1 MRNVALVLMKEM
13 QRHGYSF
20 HNMLLSSHLTDND
33 IENVKNLARTIASE
47 GSEDS
52 GLAEKILQAVE
63 EAEMEL
69 TNISSESADKSVGQD
84 GSESN
89 TAFVNGLDIAEDR
102 SYDSSQTRAIPIER
116 DTVLRNE
123 LKAAQ
128 LVSTNVSGVNQL
140 KSTLKTLYENDLK
153 GYNLQ
158 VKVERDSYDAA
169 LAQFRE
175 INKGRG
181 DPLLS

>member
-69 TNISSESADKSVGQD
+69 TNISSESAD
-84 GSESN
+84 
-89 TAFVNGLDIAEDR
+89 
-102 SYDSSQTRAIPIER
+102 
-116 DTVLRNE
+116 
-123 LKAAQ
+123 
-128 LVSTNVSGVNQL
+128 
-140 KSTLKTLYENDLK
+140 
-153 GYNLQ
+153 
-158 VKVERDSYDAA
+158 
-169 LAQFRE
+169 
-175 INKGRG
+175 
-181 DPLLS
+181 